1 MQINKRVLYV
11 SEAASLLCC
20 SAYQIYKLIHE
31 NKQSA
36 YKDEGS
42 NAWKIPE
49 ESIHAYVEKR
59 MKFGNSYFLKNKKD
73 QHMMNEVIYGHLFL
87 GIIFYVLI
95 FVSIKE
101 ENCTMENPY
110 DDLITVDELCEILLV
125 SRSVAYRLLSS
136 GQIKCFRINRKWK
149 IPRSS
154 VYQYISDQCNAKSK

>member
-1 MQINKRVLYV
+1 
-11 SEAASLLCC
+11 
-20 SAYQIYKLIHE
+20 
-31 NKQSA
+31 
-36 YKDEGS
+36 
-42 NAWKIPE
+42 
-49 ESIHAYVEKR
+49 
-59 MKFGNSYFLKNKKD
+59 
-73 QHMMNEVIYGHLFL
+73 MMNEVIYGHLFL

-101 ENCTMENPY
+101 EKCTMENPY